1 MITRWPFQSPAGSTA
16 VLIFALPADRPD
28 PPMPS
33 RVVPARL
40 PTGQDERMASDPL
53 QIPLDQLRHAF
64 ELALR
69 QVEAS
74 AGNAVTLERDYFWS
88 VPGDELYD
96 VLSEP
101 SALTIGQ
108 LSESW
113 QHLEA
118 LLADE
123 GRAVGYHLV
132 WLADVIRAIG
142 QNTVS

>member
-1 MITRWPFQSPAGSTA
+1 MAAP
-16 VLIFALPADRPD
+16 V
-28 PPMPS
+28 PS
-33 RVVPARL
+33 RVHLSADLLASSVGHSYPTPSRVDPTRL
-40 PTGQDERMASDPL
+40 LTGQDERMTSEPL

-69 QVEAS
+69 HVEAS
-74 AGNAVTLERDYFWS
+74 AGDTVTLEHDHFWS

-96 VLSEP
+96 VPNEP
-101 SALTIGQ
+101 STITIGR

-113 QHLEA
+113 QHLEG

-123 GRAVGYHLV
+123 DRAVGHHLV

>member
-1 MITRWPFQSPAGSTA
+1 
-16 VLIFALPADRPD
+16 
-28 PPMPS
+28 
-33 RVVPARL
+33 
-40 PTGQDERMASDPL
+40 MASDPL
-53 QIPLDQLRHAF
+53 QIPLDQLRYAF

-74 AGNAVTLERDYFWS
+74 AGNAVTLECDYFWS
-88 VPGDELYD
+88 VPGAELYD

-118 LLADE
+118 LLAGED
-123 GRAVGYHLV
+123 RAVVYHMV

-142 QNTVS
+142 QNIMS